1 MSLDRSSIKPRRGG
15 KSRRDFLYLT
25 AGTLAA
31 TGVLA
36 ATWPLIDSLNPSA
49 EVEPSSRIY
58 IDLSPVAPGERITAE
73 WRGIPIF
80 VSRRTPKE
88 IAAARA
94 DDGQNLPDP
103 ESDVRRANWVVVI
116 GICTHL
122 GCVLDGQ
129 ARAPAAKWLRRW
141 GGPWSGTAFSGERG
155 RWGGWF
161 CPCCASH
168 YDTVGRVR
176 AGPAPRNLDIPP
188 YRFLNDTTMVVG

>member
-1 MSLDRSSIKPRRGG
+1 M
-15 KSRRDFLYLT
+15 
-25 AGTLAA
+25 
-31 TGVLA
+31 LA

-49 EVEPSSRIY
+49 E
-58 IDLSPVAPGERITAE
+58 
-73 WRGIPIF
+73 
-80 VSRRTPKE
+80 E

-94 DDGQNLPDP
+94 DDGQDLPVPDA
-103 ESDVRRANWVVVI
+103 DVQRADWVVVI
-116 GICTHL
+116 GICTNL

-129 ARAPAAKWLRRW
+129 ARPPAAKWLR
-141 GGPWSGTAFSGERG
+141 

-176 AGPAPRNLDIPP
+176 AGPAPRNLDIPL